1 MKTAM
6 LWIGRLAGIGGA
18 LLCTVS
24 LAVRF
29 TNTYF
34 LGGIPVGTLFN
45 AGIAAMV
52 LGCLAYVHVIAEHGS
67 P

>member
-6 LWIGRLAGIGGA
+6 LWIGRLAGVSGA
-18 LLCTVS
+18 LVCATS

-29 TNTYF
+29 GDVYY

-45 AGIAAMV
+45 AGTAAMV
-52 LGCLAYVHVIAEHGS
+52 FGCLAYLSVLAEGRPS
-67 P
+67 